1 MTGLDSAVAALL
13 ASRTDM
19 LLSAL
24 NTQTSSTAPQAN
36 TSQLLVDTPRVAT
49 PAAVISA
56 YAAPGPSTQT
66 ALSEIAR
73 TLDIISRFGGS
84 ATPALLGSSPLW
96 PTAPRLILAASAF
109 ESLSGSLFSSSS
121 ANAAS
126 AVNPPAPP
134 LPAPVLAAMLART
147 VVDSGLF
154 YENHIAL
161 WLGGQRSLASLQNE
175 PQARVDKLASELPSD
190 SFPAAQEAAPDAWI
204 DETLLPPTFAA
215 ADPPGAPNPMRP
227 VPTPQ
232 TPQQAAALAASVREM
247 PTSVFSSTAQGAAQG
262 AGTAGTGALPS
273 AAHLQDSAVQAAIAS
288 GIHPSTIPLVRQQLD
303 MLASDQFR
311 WSGEAWPGAKF
322 EWEIQPQNRAPYGRD
337 PSQDSGAGASSAG
350 TDRAWHTRVTLSLP
364 TLGNVDADLVL
375 TGQQLVVRLNA
386 SEGGA
391 ARLAADGDHFRQQL
405 DAAGL
410 QLAGLTVHARDALA
424 DLAAD
429 PAFPHLTDVITVTD
443 AVSTAVSPPV
453 STSPSAGS
461 DT

>member
-1 MTGLDSAVAALL
+1 MPGLDSAIAALL

-36 TSQLLVDTPRVAT
+36 TSQLSVDTPRVAT
-49 PAAVISA
+49 PASAVNA
-56 YAAPGPSTQT
+56 YAAPGPSAQT

-73 TLDIISRFGGS
+73 TLDAISRFGGS
-84 ATPALLGSSPLW
+84 ARPALLGNMPLW
-96 PTAPRLILAASAF
+96 PTAPRIVQAASAF

-121 ANAAS
+121 ASAAG

-134 LPAPVLAAMLART
+134 LPATLLAGMLART
-147 VVDSGLF
+147 VADSGLF

-161 WLGGQRSLASLQNE
+161 WLGGQRSLASLSNE
-175 PQARVDKLASELPSD
+175 PQARVDKSASGLPSG
-190 SFPAAQEAAPDAWI
+190 SFAQPAAAAAEVWI

-215 ADPPGAPNPMRP
+215 DTANPMNSTRP

-247 PTSVFSSTAQGAAQG
+247 PASVFSSAAPASSGAST
-262 AGTAGTGALPS
+262 GTQS
-273 AAHLQDSAVQAAIAS
+273 SVAHVHDSAVQAALAS

-303 MLASDQFR
+303 VLASDQFR

-322 EWEIQPQNRAPYGRD
+322 EWQIQPQNHGPQERD
-337 PSQDSGAGASSAG
+337 AHQDGGSIDAH
-350 TDRAWHTRVTLSLP
+350 RAWHTRVTLTLP

-375 TGQQLVVRLNA
+375 TGQQLVVRMNA

-391 ARLAADGDHFRQQL
+391 ARLAADGDHFRQQI

-410 QLAGLTVHARDALA
+410 QLAGLTVRARDSLA
-424 DLAAD
+424 QSPAD
-429 PAFPHLTDVITVTD
+429 PAFPHFADVASAAGLPAAVT
-443 AVSTAVSPPV
+443 APT
-453 STSPSAGS
+453 STSTPPGRSNS
-461 DT
+461 

>member
-36 TSQLLVDTPRVAT
+36 ASQLSVDTPRVAT
-49 PAAVISA
+49 PAAVINA

-147 VVDSGLF
+147 VADSGLF

-161 WLGGQRSLASLQNE
+161 WLGGQRSLASLRNE
-175 PQARVDKLASELPSD
+175 PQARVDKLADDLLSD
-190 SFPAAQEAAPDAWI
+190 
-204 DETLLPPTFAA
+204 
-215 ADPPGAPNPMRP
+215 
-227 VPTPQ
+227 
-232 TPQQAAALAASVREM
+232 
-247 PTSVFSSTAQGAAQG
+247 
-262 AGTAGTGALPS
+262 
-273 AAHLQDSAVQAAIAS
+273 
-288 GIHPSTIPLVRQQLD
+288 
-303 MLASDQFR
+303 
-311 WSGEAWPGAKF
+311 
-322 EWEIQPQNRAPYGRD
+322 
-337 PSQDSGAGASSAG
+337 
-350 TDRAWHTRVTLSLP
+350 
-364 TLGNVDADLVL
+364 
-375 TGQQLVVRLNA
+375 
-386 SEGGA
+386 
-391 ARLAADGDHFRQQL
+391 
-405 DAAGL
+405 
-410 QLAGLTVHARDALA
+410 
-424 DLAAD
+424 
-429 PAFPHLTDVITVTD
+429 
-443 AVSTAVSPPV
+443 
-453 STSPSAGS
+453 
-461 DT
+461 